1 MSATTVTKKTETKPR
16 IKKGKSVETPVETQV
31 ETPVSV
37 TQSPANVETEAPVKE
52 KKERPPRLPEKFGK
66 FIQFAYWFM
75 KKYNSAG
82 ETPKVDETEFLNAI
96 SFYGTVDEQTSFVEA
111 FITDAKENKKEIRK
125 NIVAHKKEAMPKKER
140 KPREKKPKLDADG
153 NEIPPKEKKPKG
165 KKATKEVGNTQ
176 DELINELVRRA
187 HSTDVP
193 TEVADQVTAEVAA
206 EVAKPVKEKKTSGKA
221 KAKKD
226 DNDTKDDKE
235 TKSKDTKTKTKTKTK
250 PKTKDTKT
258 KTKTKDEPTAETK
271 LEQELEL
278 DTDVQLIEINGKT
291 FYIDD
296 QDVLYDVDSQEE
308 LGTLDRNTMTTTF
321 I

>member
-16 IKKGKSVETPVETQV
+16 IKKVKSVETPV

-37 TQSPANVETEAPVKE
+37 TQSPADVETEAPIKE

-75 KKYNSAG
+75 KKYNS

-96 SFYGTVDEQTSFVEA
+96 AFYGTVDEQTSFVEE

-125 NIVAHKKEAMPKKER
+125 NIVAHKKAAMPKKER
-140 KPREKKPKLDADG
+140 KPREKKPKLDDDG

-176 DELINELVRRA
+176 DELVNELVRRA
-187 HSTDVP
+187 NSTDIP
-193 TEVADQVTAEVAA
+193 AEVADQVAAEVADQVAA
-206 EVAKPVKEKKTSGKA
+206 EVAKPVKEKKTSVKA
-221 KAKKD
+221 SAKPKAKKD
-226 DNDTKDDKE
+226 DNDTKPKVTKE
-235 TKSKDTKTKTKTKTK
+235 TKTKE
-250 PKTKDTKT
+250 T
-258 KTKTKDEPTAETK
+258 KTKTKDEPQTETNQ
-271 LEQELEL
+271 EQELELEL

-291 FYIDD
+291 YYVDD

-308 LGTLDRNTMTTTF
+308 LGTLDRNTMTTTL

>member
-193 TEVADQVTAEVAA
+193 TEVADQVTAD
-206 EVAKPVKEKKTSGKA
+206 VAKPVKEKKTSVKA

-226 DNDTKDDKE
+226 DNETKDDKD
-235 TKSKDTKTKTKTKTK
+235 TKSKDTKTKTKS
-250 PKTKDTKT
+250 KTKDTKTKT

-271 LEQELEL
+271 QEQELEL

-291 FYIDD
+291 FYVDD

>member
-1 MSATTVTKKTETKPR
+1 MSATTVTVTKKTETKPR
-16 IKKGKSVETPVETQV
+16 IKKVKPVETPV

-37 TQSPANVETEAPVKE
+37 TQPPAEVDAEAPIKE

-75 KKYNSAG
+75 KKYNS

-96 SFYGTVDEQTSFVEA
+96 AFYGTVDEQTSFVESFVA
-111 FITDAKENKKEIRK
+111 DAKENKKEIRK
-125 NIVAHKKEAMPKKER
+125 NIVAHKKAAMPKKER

-187 HSTDVP
+187 NSTDVP
-193 TEVADQVTAEVAA
+193 AEVADQVAAEVAA
-206 EVAKPVKEKKTSGKA
+206 EEKKPTKSSAKP

-226 DNDTKDDKE
+226 DKPKKDDK
-235 TKSKDTKTKTKTKTK
+235 SKKDDKPKETKTKETKTK
-250 PKTKDTKT
+250 KTKDTKT
-258 KTKTKDEPTAETK
+258 KDEPQTETNQ
-271 LEQELEL
+271 EQEQEQ

-291 FYIDD
+291 YYVDD

-308 LGTLDRNTMTTTF
+308 LGTLDRNTMTTAF
-321 I
+321 L

>member
-16 IKKGKSVETPVETQV
+16 IKKVKSVETPV

-37 TQSPANVETEAPVKE
+37 TQSPADVETEAPIKE

-75 KKYNSAG
+75 KKYNS

-96 SFYGTVDEQTSFVEA
+96 AFYGTVDEQTSFVEE

-125 NIVAHKKEAMPKKER
+125 NIVAHKKAAMPKKER
-140 KPREKKPKLDADG
+140 KPREKKPKLDDDG

-176 DELINELVRRA
+176 DELVNELVRRA
-187 HSTDVP
+187 NSTDIP
-193 TEVADQVTAEVAA
+193 AEVADQVAAEVADQVAA
-206 EVAKPVKEKKTSGKA
+206 EVAKPVKEKKTSVKA
-221 KAKKD
+221 SAKPKAKKD
-226 DNDTKDDKE
+226 DNDTKPKVTKE
-235 TKSKDTKTKTKTKTK
+235 TKTKETKTKE
-250 PKTKDTKT
+250 T
-258 KTKTKDEPTAETK
+258 KTKTKDEPQTETNQ
-271 LEQELEL
+271 EQELELEL

-291 FYIDD
+291 YYVDD

-308 LGTLDRNTMTTTF
+308 LGTLDRNTMTTTL

>member
-1 MSATTVTKKTETKPR
+1 MSATTVTVTKKTETKPR
-16 IKKGKSVETPVETQV
+16 IKKVKPVETPV

-37 TQSPANVETEAPVKE
+37 TQSPADVETEAPIKE

-75 KKYNSAG
+75 KKYNS

-96 SFYGTVDEQTSFVEA
+96 AFYGTVDEQTSFVEE

-125 NIVAHKKEAMPKKER
+125 NIVAHKKAAMPKKER
-140 KPREKKPKLDADG
+140 KPREKKPKLDDDG

-176 DELINELVRRA
+176 DELVNELVRRA
-187 HSTDVP
+187 NSTDIP
-193 TEVADQVTAEVAA
+193 AEVADQVAD
-206 EVAKPVKEKKTSGKA
+206 EVAKPVKEKKTSVKP

-226 DNDTKDDKE
+226 DNDTKETKVTKE
-235 TKSKDTKTKTKTKTK
+235 TKTKETKTKDT
-250 PKTKDTKT
+250 KTKDTKT
-258 KTKTKDEPTAETK
+258 KTKDTKTKTKVEPQTETNQ
-271 LEQELEL
+271 EQELEL

-291 FYIDD
+291 YYVDD

-308 LGTLDRNTMTTTF
+308 LGTLDRNTMTTTL